1 VKYPCCVCGRKMST
15 AYWTYA
21 GKHYCRAHM
30 LAPSMIFYVE
40 GEGTW
45 KKITMIRN
53 AFMRT
58 RHKSKAE
65 T

>member
-1 VKYPCCVCGRKMST
+1 
-15 AYWTYA
+15 
-21 GKHYCRAHM
+21 M